1 MLPLTKAGASFHA
14 GRAMGKFHGVIGVQN
29 DPTFGPV
36 VMVGLGGVLIE
47 VLEDVAFRLAPFG
60 VDEARR
66 MIAELKGAKLF
77 EGVRGAPPAD
87 VDALAELL
95 ATISVFAASEAARIE
110 SVDLNPVR
118 VLPKGQGVVALDA
131 LIVPM
136 EKT

>member
-1 MLPLTKAGASFHA
+1 
-14 GRAMGKFHGVIGVQN
+14 
-29 DPTFGPV
+29 
-36 VMVGLGGVLIE
+36 MVGLGGVLVE

-60 VDEARR
+60 VAEARR
-66 MIAELKGAKLF
+66 MIASLKGAKVF

-95 ATISVFAASEAARIE
+95 AKVSVFAASEAGRID

-131 LIVPM
+131 LIVPAADPG
-136 EKT
+136 